1 MIALA
6 GSVVFAASWI
16 AGPSAFAQ
24 TTVTNHFDTS
34 YDYISGTGGDPFFSG
49 QQFNGGLQSPNS
61 NPTLQTA
68 DANTTNPGQLTIS
81 STNGH
86 WEAGNDNGFLLYRNV
101 TGDFSATVF
110 VASAPFVNFNTAG
123 LMARNPSTANGE
135 NWIGVQLIGSFGAGP
150 SQRNDVNSSSSDVHA
165 SPETNFTTGYLQLTR
180 SGDVF
185 STLFSTDNVSFAL
198 IGQVTRADLPETVQV
213 GLYQGTYSGNQG
225 TATFDDFS
233 ITSSTVP
240 EPSTWVMI
248 GAGALT
254 LVGLQRGRRAA
265 TAPRQAK

>member
-1 MIALA
+1 M
-6 GSVVFAASWI
+6 
-16 AGPSAFAQ
+16 
-24 TTVTNHFDTS
+24 
-34 YDYISGTGGDPFFSG
+34 
-49 QQFNGGLQSPNS
+49 
-61 NPTLQTA
+61 
-68 DANTTNPGQLTIS
+68 
-81 STNGH
+81 
-86 WEAGNDNGFLLYRNV
+86 
-101 TGDFSATVF
+101 
-110 VASAPFVNFNTAG
+110 NFNTAG

-254 LVGLQRGRRAA
+254 LSASSAVAARRP
-265 TAPRQAK
+265 PRQAKLRVRRRFVAGGYEARESPLPRPGKFFPHPRTFLDTSRHKRLF